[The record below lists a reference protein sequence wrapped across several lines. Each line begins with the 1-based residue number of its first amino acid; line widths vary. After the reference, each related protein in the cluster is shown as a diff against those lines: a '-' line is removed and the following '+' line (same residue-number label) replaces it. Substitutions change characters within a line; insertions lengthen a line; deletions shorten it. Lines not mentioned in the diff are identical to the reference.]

1 MTRHT
6 VRPSDSQTGDAPAS
20 ARALESLPP
29 GGNDRGRRWAIAG
42 ALLAGILLLVFLGA
56 GEPPVDGRHIGFWSL
71 LPALTALVVVFVT
84 REVISSLFLG
94 IAVGGLVS
102 GQFNLISAFLI
113 PAIGSSSYAMIL
125 LVYLWALGGLTGLWT
140 RTGGAHAFAA
150 VAGRS
155 LVRGP
160 RTARGF
166 AWLMGMVFHQG
177 GTVSTILAGIT
188 SRPLTDEHRIS
199 HEELSYLVDATAS
212 PTASVVPF
220 NAWPLYVAG
229 LVVGTI
235 PLFPDEAAGVA
246 FFFRSLPYNIYGL
259 LTVTAALLFAL
270 GLLPWVG
277 RRMARATARA
287 RETGELNS
295 PTAQPIAAEEL
306 TELRIPPGYRGG
318 MVDFVLPMAT
328 LLGVA
333 IIPYFFTGQVRI
345 AEAFGLAVLAAF
357 AVALLKGMRLS
368 DAMAGFI
375 DGCKGVTIG
384 AVILGLAVT
393 LGLVSRSLGTAT
405 YIVEVTSHLIVPALL
420 PAMLMA
426 ICMAVSF
433 AIGSSFSTF
442 AVVFPL
448 AMPLAFAT
456 NADPNYVSICF
467 GAVVGGS
474 VFGDQCSPISDTS
487 ILSALA
493 SGGDLMDH
501 VTTQLPLSL
510 ALAGLAALL
519 STLLALAL

>member
-1 MTRHT
+1 MTQP
-6 VRPSDSQTGDAPAS
+6 VVLPGSDSTEPSPTPPTPAEPP
-20 ARALESLPP
+20 RAGPH
-29 GGNDRGRRWAIAG
+29 GRARRWATAA
-42 ALLAGILLLVFLGA
+42 ALMAAILLLVFLSA
-56 GEPPVDGRHIGFWSL
+56 GDTPAAGGHIGFWSL

-94 IAVGGLVS
+94 IAVGGIVS
-102 GQFNLISAFLI
+102 GQFNLITAFLI
-113 PAIGSSSYAMIL
+113 PAIGSSSYAVIL

-166 AWLMGMVFHQG
+166 AWLMGMIFHQG

-199 HEELSYLVDATAS
+199 HEELSYIVDATAS

-220 NAWPLYVAG
+220 NAWPVYVAG

-246 FFFRSLPYNIYGL
+246 FFFRSLPYNIYGIL
-259 LTVTAALLFAL
+259 AVTAALLFAV
-270 GLLPWVG
+270 GALPWAG
-277 RRMARATARA
+277 RRMARAAARA
-287 RETGELNS
+287 RETGALNS

-306 TELRIPPGYRGG
+306 TRLHIPPGYNGG

-345 AEAFGLAVLAAF
+345 AEAFGLAVLVAF
-357 AVALLKGMRLS
+357 AVALLKGMRLG

-405 YIVEVTSHLIVPALL
+405 YIVEATSHLIVPALL

-456 NADPNYVSICF
+456 NPDPQYVAICF

-510 ALAGLAALL
+510 VLAALAAML
-519 STLLALAL
+519 STMLAFMM